1 MYDVHLPTYVCMYTY
16 VRHQLGAQ
24 LLHAHLVHLST
35 DLVLFEGLEAFFKV
49 RTVSCVANGLVCIG
63 PAQSWF
69 RHADNSH

>member
-1 MYDVHLPTYVCMYTY
+1 MIGCVMYIDPLTNVHIRTPP
-16 VRHQLGAQ
+16 VRGSA
-24 LLHAHLVHLST
+24 ASCTSCIVHLST

-69 RHADNSH
+69 